1 MGAERPLR
9 IAVASRA
16 VAPQHGFG
24 GLERAVA
31 HHLRALTRRGI
42 TVAVLTQPPDPAHP
56 APTTYGGMVS
66 WHTVPY
72 RRRALPLRP
81 NSIPD
86 RLIHYPPFSRALGA
100 AIVEHCRRTPIDIV
114 HAHGLAGLGYAEQHE
129 SAVGSRQSAEG
140 SLRHRINSWAQ
151 RRDEP
156 LPTNLPPLVLNPH
169 GLEEFSQRQR
179 AKWLAYT
186 PFRLGVRRTARAAT
200 RVIATDQALVL
211 PIARHLTVPINRI
224 ALLSNGVAPDELD
237 ALIDPALAR
246 DLAGRYRLEDAPLTL
261 ISVARLER
269 NKGLREGIAALSL
282 LRDQLPAG
290 WRWLI
295 IGRGNEEAA
304 LREAIDSAGYADN
317 ITLVGALPDAEV
329 HNLLARADLA
339 LVPSL
344 YEGSSLVALEAL
356 THRLP
361 VVATTAGGL
370 PDKIIPGETGF
381 LAAPSDPAAFASALT
396 AAIAARERWP
406 AIGATGRALVE
417 RQFSW
422 DALAADYEALY
433 RALIAERSRAAAQ
446 PAR

>member
-1 MGAERPLR
+1 MGAERPLQ

-16 VAPQHGFG
+16 VAQQHGFG

-42 TVAVLTQPPDPAHP
+42 AIAVFTPPPDPAHP
-56 APTTYGGMVS
+56 APATYGGMVS

-100 AIVEHCRRTPIDIV
+100 AIVEHCRHAPIDIV
-114 HAHGLAGLGYAEQHE
+114 HAHGLAGLGYAE
-129 SAVGSRQSAEG
+129 SVGSPVDDRRSPEAPRRTPV
-140 SLRHRINSWAQ
+140 SLTTHDSR
-151 RRDEP
+151 
-156 LPTNLPPLVLNPH
+156 LTTLPPLVLNPH
-169 GLEEFSQRQR
+169 GLEEFSQQQR
-179 AKWLAYT
+179 AKWLAYA
-186 PFRLGVRRTARAAT
+186 PFRLGVRHTARVAA
-200 RVIATDQALVL
+200 RVIATDRALVM
-211 PIARHLTVPINRI
+211 PIARHLAVPINRI
-224 ALLSNGVAPDELD
+224 ALLPNGVAPDELD

-246 DLAGRYRLEDAPLTL
+246 DLARRYRLEDTPLTL
-261 ISVARLER
+261 VSVARLER
-269 NKGLREGIAALSL
+269 NKGLREGIAALAL
-282 LRDQLPAG
+282 LRERLPAG

-295 IGRGNEEAA
+295 VGRGNEEAA
-304 LREAIDSAGYADN
+304 LQEAIDSAGFANN
-317 ITLVGALPDAEV
+317 IALVGALPDVEV

-356 THRLP
+356 AHRLP

-370 PDKIIPGETGF
+370 PDKIVPGETGF
-381 LAAPSDPAAFASALT
+381 LAAPGSPGAFADALT
-396 AAIAARERWP
+396 AALAARERWP

-417 RQFSW
+417 RRFSW

-433 RALIAERSRAAAQ
+433 RALIAGRPRAAE
-446 PAR
+446 PAAR